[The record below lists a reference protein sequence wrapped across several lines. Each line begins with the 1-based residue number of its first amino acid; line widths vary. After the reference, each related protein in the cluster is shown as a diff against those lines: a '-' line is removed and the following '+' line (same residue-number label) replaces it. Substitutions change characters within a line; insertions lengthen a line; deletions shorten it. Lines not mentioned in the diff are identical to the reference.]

1 MCELCNG
8 TNTYHRVNEYAVEFM
23 PCPICGPMDPKVKAE
38 KDRIFNERLA
48 AAELKFEM
56 KSA

>member
-1 MCELCNG
+1 MCEICNG
-8 TNTYHRVNEYAVEFM
+8 SHIMKKIDSFSVETL
-23 PCPICGPMDPKVKAE
+23 PCPVCGPMDPKVKAE

>member
-8 TNTYHRVNEYAVEFM
+8 THAYQRVNEYAVEFM